1 MKRLWFVLLSFGL
14 CRDLLVAQAPPKHST
29 ARSQRAFSI
38 QVLDGNRVLCP
49 IDDLGHLCADVGE
62 VLAAGFWPRGS
73 PDQYIFQSGL
83 QLAGLIP
90 VTAGGGRP
98 SFPWAGDTIG
108 AFFTDLRGAQSSSQP
123 LTTMYSSRDTAD
135 VRLWP
140 DGAVARDAGIFD
152 VHLLGRP
159 SVSDE
164 DIWVRYW
171 DGNPYYVSGRTHPM
185 GIVVDQR
192 AMAFNGPRG
201 NNDIVYFVFTLY
213 NVSAR
218 DPAVYDNPTID
229 PALRADIAALGARFQ
244 DSAEAQLGVAIPD
257 GGYRI
262 DSLFAGLTMDADVGE
277 AGMNYASTILP
288 FDVGLTYKSN
298 FAEPFWD
305 FPLEIFGPPLEK
317 APGFVGVRVLKSPGP
332 PLRLFTTYTGSATG
346 YPAPVG
352 VDRLWRYLA
361 GTSSPATGDSPCTAQ
376 GEQIQK
382 QYCFLTQTPTDA
394 KFSQST
400 GPFSLDPGEATT
412 LVIAYVFAAPAPAV
426 APFIGGN
433 LAPGFPAQGD
443 TIAVDSARVRDL
455 ERAAGWLTQ
464 TDANGDGRIT
474 EDEVTVVSRS
484 LLDKARMARAFV
496 DHKFLLPQAPD
507 APAFFLIPGD
517 NQVTVVWQ
525 KSATETGGDPYFAI
539 ASDSTSPLYDRNFR
553 QNDVEGYRIYRG
565 RDPRSLQLVAQLDY
579 GNIMLDFTGSFY
591 YPGDCAPELGITTD
605 CPDFT
610 NGFWR
615 GFGPLVQVPPGGRT
629 LVNGHVFL
637 IRSDTAI
644 TGGNSGF
651 PSYGD
656 AVNFVFVDRGVR
668 NSFSYVY
675 AVTAFDVNSIT
686 SGPSSLESPRVVK
699 GVTPRAPSGQEIRGT
714 LDATQLIA
722 RGQELDSAVP
732 SPTLDPVTGILSG
745 PAPPTNGLSLLLTGF
760 VPEVVGDSA
769 VTLTIDSIAPGNPS
783 AGRPALYSVRV
794 RGPGTVTALVVPL
807 TVDFFSSPLSA
818 SVTFPAV
825 TADPVLATR
834 FGGDSL
840 FTLFGRASFDVP
852 GTWRLASW
860 GRASVNSDPPN
871 SDQAGPRWWAGS
883 PNENTN
889 APNELQCTPAFG
901 SCIQPNL
908 SRNAG
913 RLPGVTTLFH
923 LQSYSTVP
931 NTPMRE
937 LEGIGATV
945 ARAADFRLYWGAAG
959 HVDSVID
966 VTHRVPVSYA
976 PGIGAS
982 WGILTDSS
990 FLLAGTIAASTADKT
1005 NALLT
1010 WSDALCVA
1018 PAPTYLNQCGGAAQA
1033 PARLLDHARLS
1044 LVAAQSS
1051 TYGGT
1056 AALTATGNGFII
1068 YLNGHFFLMQLPSLP
1083 AAGTVWNAR
1092 FFAGSITG
1100 TALTGDYQF
1109 VPEYVRPPAV
1119 PGLEARISFTGSRL
1133 DPRFTS
1139 DSLLSLVHTVPDPY
1153 YVSDP
1158 LETGPLDKALR
1169 FVHLPAQS
1177 IVRIYSTS
1185 GILVRALI
1193 HNDPT
1198 GGGEETWDL
1207 RSRTGRFV
1215 ASGVYFFHVEAPDG
1229 HHRVGRFT
1237 IVTFRP
1243 PGAR

>member
-1 MKRLWFVLLSFGL
+1 MKRLLSVLQLLAISAESLAAQSPQARAAFHGAGLS
-14 CRDLLVAQAPPKHST
+14 
-29 ARSQRAFSI
+29 
-38 QVLDGNRVLCP
+38 GNRVSCVIDNTGQLCSDQSP
-49 IDDLGHLCADVGE
+49 VQGG
-62 VLAAGFWPRGS
+62 GFWPVHT
-73 PDQYIFQSGL
+73 PDQYIFTSGL

-90 VTAGGGRP
+90 PTAGGGKP
-98 SFPWAGDTIG
+98 TFAWAGDTTG
-108 AFFTDLRGAQSSSQP
+108 AYFEDFRGTQLHGDG
-123 LTTMYSSRDTAD
+123 LTYVFNSRDTGD

-140 DGAVARDAGIFD
+140 NGAVARDTGVFD
-152 VHLLGRP
+152 ARLLGRNAI
-159 SVSDE
+159 SQQDL
-164 DIWVRYW
+164 WVRYW
-171 DGNPYYVSGRTHPM
+171 DGNPNFLGGRTHPM

-192 AMAFNGPRG
+192 AMAFSGPQG
-201 NNDIVYFVFTLY
+201 NDDIVYFIFTLY

-218 DPAVYDNPTID
+218 DGTVYANPTID
-229 PALRADIAALGARFQ
+229 PALCAEIATLGAQFQ
-244 DSAEAQLGVAIPD
+244 DSAEQRLGVAIPD
-257 GGYRI
+257 AGYRI
-262 DSLFAGLTMDADVGE
+262 DSLYAGLAMDADVGD
-277 AGMNYASTILP
+277 ASQNYSNLILP
-288 FDVGLTYKSN
+288 FDLGFAYKPDFRELN
-298 FAEPFWD
+298 WD
-305 FPLEIFGPPLEK
+305 FPLELFGPPLTK
-317 APGFVGVRVLKSPGP
+317 APGFVGVRFLRSPAAFAMFSN
-332 PLRLFTTYTGSATG
+332 LTGSATG
-346 YPAPVG
+346 HPAPVG
-352 VDRLWRYLA
+352 VSQLWRYLSGHESTA
-361 GTSSPATGDSPCTAQ
+361 AGDSPCTTPDPQARHF
-376 GEQIQK
+376 
-382 QYCFLTQTPTDA
+382 CFLLQTYTDT
-394 KFSQST
+394 KFYQST
-400 GPFSLDPGEATT
+400 GPFSLDPGEAKT
-412 LVIAYVFAAPAPAV
+412 LVLAYVFAAPTPAV
-426 APFIGGN
+426 EPYIGGE
-433 LAPGFPAQGD
+433 LKPGIPAPGDSIAAD
-443 TIAVDSARVRDL
+443 TTRVRDL
-455 ERAAGWLTQ
+455 ERAAGWITQ
-464 TDANGDGRIT
+464 SDANGDGVI
-474 EDEVTVVSRS
+474 EANEVTVVPRS
-484 LLDKARMARAFV
+484 LLDKTRIARAV
-496 DHKFLLPQAPD
+496 ADHKFLLPQAPD

-525 KSATETGGDPYFAI
+525 KSATETSGDPYFTI

-565 RDPRSLQLVAQLDY
+565 RDPRSLQLVAQLQY
-579 GNIMLDFTGSFY
+579 GNIMLDFTGSFN

-629 LVNGHVFL
+629 LVNGHIFL

-714 LDATQLIA
+714 LGATQLIA
-722 RGQELDSAVP
+722 RGQVLDSSVP
-732 SPTLDPVTGILSG
+732 SPTLDPVTGIFSG
-745 PAPPTNGLSLLLTGF
+745 PAAPTNGLSLLLTGF

-769 VTLTIDSIAPGNPS
+769 VTLTIDSLVPGNPS
-783 AGRPALYSVRV
+783 AGRPALYYVRV
-794 RGPGTVTALVVPL
+794 RGPATETALVVPL
-807 TVDFFSSPLSA
+807 TVDFFSSPSSA

-825 TADPVLATR
+825 TADPALATR

-860 GRASVNSDPPN
+860 GRASVNFDPAN

-889 APNELQCTPAFG
+889 APNELQCTPAAG
-901 SCIQPNL
+901 PCVQPNL

-966 VTHRVPVSYA
+966 VTHGVPVSYA

-990 FLLAGTIAASTADKT
+990 FLLAGTNAATTADST
-1005 NALLT
+1005 SALLT

-1033 PARLLDHARLS
+1033 AARLQDHARLS
-1044 LVAAQSS
+1044 PVAAQSS
-1051 TYGGT
+1051 TYAGT
-1056 AALTATGNGFII
+1056 AALTPTGNGFIL

-1100 TALTGDYQF
+1100 TAATGTYQF
-1109 VPEYVRPPAV
+1109 VPGYLRPPAV
-1119 PGLEARISFTGSRL
+1119 PGLEARISFTGSQL

-1215 ASGVYFFHVEAPDG
+1215 ASGVYFFHVETPDG

>member
-1 MKRLWFVLLSFGL
+1 MKRLLSVLQLLAIGAESLAAQSPQARAAFRGAALS
-14 CRDLLVAQAPPKHST
+14 
-29 ARSQRAFSI
+29 
-38 QVLDGNRVLCP
+38 GNRVSCVIDNTGQLCSDQSP
-49 IDDLGHLCADVGE
+49 VLGG
-62 VLAAGFWPRGS
+62 GFWPAHT
-73 PDQYIFQSGL
+73 PDQYIFTSGL

-90 VTAGGGRP
+90 ATAGGGKP
-98 SFPWAGDTIG
+98 TFAWAGDTTG
-108 AFFTDLRGAQSSSQP
+108 AFFEDFRGTQLHGDG
-123 LTTMYSSRDTAD
+123 LTLVFNSRDTGD

-140 DGAVARDAGIFD
+140 NGAVARDTGVFD
-152 VHLLGRP
+152 ARLLGRNA
-159 SVSDE
+159 VSQQDL
-164 DIWVRYW
+164 WVRYW
-171 DGNPYYVSGRTHPM
+171 DGNSNFLGGRTHPM

-192 AMAFNGPRG
+192 AMAFSGPRG
-201 NNDIVYFVFTLY
+201 NDDIVYFVFTLY

-218 DPAVYDNPTID
+218 DATVYANPTID
-229 PALRADIAALGARFQ
+229 PALRSEIATLGAQFQ
-244 DSAEAQLGVAIPD
+244 DSVEQRLGVAVPD
-257 GGYRI
+257 AGYRI
-262 DSLFAGLTMDADVGE
+262 DSVYAGLAMDADVGD
-277 AGMNYASTILP
+277 AGQNHSNLILP
-288 FDVGLTYKSN
+288 FDLGLAYKPDFRELN
-298 FAEPFWD
+298 WD
-305 FPLEIFGPPLEK
+305 FPLELFGTPFTK
-317 APGFVGVRVLKSPGP
+317 APGFLGVRFLRSPAAFAMFSN
-332 PLRLFTTYTGSATG
+332 LTGSATG
-346 YPAPVG
+346 HPAPVG
-352 VDRLWRYLA
+352 VSQLWRYLSGHESTA
-361 GTSSPATGDSPCTAQ
+361 SGDSPCTTPDPQARHF
-376 GEQIQK
+376 
-382 QYCFLTQTPTDA
+382 CFLLQTYTDT
-394 KFSQST
+394 KFYQST
-400 GPFSLDPGEATT
+400 GPFSLDPGEAKT
-412 LVIAYVFAAPAPAV
+412 LVLAYVFAAPTPAV
-426 APFIGGN
+426 EPYVGGE
-433 LAPGFPAQGD
+433 LKPGIPAPGDSIAAD
-443 TIAVDSARVRDL
+443 TTRVRDL
-455 ERAAGWLTQ
+455 ERAAGWITQ
-464 TDANGDGRIT
+464 SDANGDGII
-474 EDEVTVVSRS
+474 EENEVTVVPRS
-484 LLDKARMARAFV
+484 LLDKTRIARAV
-496 DHKFLLPQAPD
+496 ADHKFLLPQAPD

-517 NQVTVVWQ
+517 NQVTIVWQ
-525 KSATETGGDPYFAI
+525 KSATETSGDPYFAI
-539 ASDSTSPLYDRNFR
+539 ASDSTSPLSDRNFR

-565 RDPRSLQLVAQLDY
+565 RDPRSLQLVAQLNY
-579 GNIMLDFTGSFY
+579 GNIMLDFAGSFY

-615 GFGPLVQVPPGGRT
+615 GYGPLVQVPPGGRT
-629 LVNGHVFL
+629 PVNGHVFL

-699 GVTPRAPSGQEIRGT
+699 GVTPRAPSGQEILGT
-714 LDATQLIA
+714 LGAAQLIA
-722 RGQELDSAVP
+722 RGQVLDSTVP
-732 SPTLDPVTGILSG
+732 SPTLDPVTGIFSG
-745 PAPPTNGLSLLLTGF
+745 PAAPTNGLSLLLTGF

-769 VTLTIDSIAPGNPS
+769 VTLTIDSIVPGNPS
-783 AGRPALYSVRV
+783 AGRPALYYVRV
-794 RGPGTVTALVVPL
+794 RGPVTETALVVPL
-807 TVDFFSSPLSA
+807 TVDFFSSTSSV

-825 TADPVLATR
+825 TADPALATR

-860 GRASVNSDPPN
+860 GRASANADPPG

-889 APNELQCTPAFG
+889 APNELQCYPAAG
-901 SCIQPNL
+901 SCVQPDL

-945 ARAADFRLYWGAAG
+945 ARAADFRVYWGAAG

-966 VTHRVPVSYA
+966 VTHGVPVSYA

-990 FLLAGTIAASTADKT
+990 FLLPGTNAATTADST

-1018 PAPTYLNQCGGAAQA
+1018 PAPTYLNQCGGGTQT
-1033 PARLLDHARLS
+1033 PARLQDHARLS
-1044 LVAAQSS
+1044 PVAAQSS
-1051 TYGGT
+1051 TYTGT
-1056 AALTATGNGFII
+1056 VALTATGNGFIL

-1100 TALTGDYQF
+1100 TAAAGTYQF
-1109 VPEYVRPPAV
+1109 VPEYLRPPAA

-1139 DSLLSLVHTVPDPY
+1139 DSLLNLVHTVPDPY

-1215 ASGVYFFHVEAPDG
+1215 ASGVYFFHVETPDG

>member
-1 MKRLWFVLLSFGL
+1 MKRLLSVLQLLAIGAES
-14 CRDLLVAQAPPKHST
+14 LVAQSPQAT
-29 ARSQRAFSI
+29 RAAFRGAALS
-38 QVLDGNRVLCP
+38 GNRVSCVIDNTGQLCSDQSP
-49 IDDLGHLCADVGE
+49 VQGG
-62 VLAAGFWPRGS
+62 GFWPAHT
-73 PDQYIFQSGL
+73 PDQYIFTSGL

-90 VTAGGGRP
+90 PAAGGGKP
-98 SFPWAGDTIG
+98 TFAWAGDTTG
-108 AFFTDLRGAQSSSQP
+108 AYFEDFRGTQLHGDG
-123 LTTMYSSRDTAD
+123 LTYVFNSRDTGD

-140 DGAVARDAGIFD
+140 NGAVARDTGVFD
-152 VHLLGRP
+152 ARLLGRNAI
-159 SVSDE
+159 SQQDL
-164 DIWVRYW
+164 WVRYW
-171 DGNPYYVSGRTHPM
+171 DGNPNFLGGRTHPM

-192 AMAFNGPRG
+192 AMVFTGPQG
-201 NNDIVYFVFTLY
+201 NDDIVYFVFTLY

-218 DPAVYDNPTID
+218 DATVYANPTID
-229 PALRADIAALGARFQ
+229 PALRAEIATLGAQFQ
-244 DSAEAQLGVAIPD
+244 DSAEQRLGVAIPD
-257 GGYRI
+257 AGYRI
-262 DSLFAGLTMDADVGE
+262 DSVYAGLAMDADVGD
-277 AGMNYASTILP
+277 ASQNYSNLILP
-288 FDVGLTYKSN
+288 FDLGLAYKSDFRELN
-298 FAEPFWD
+298 WD
-305 FPLEIFGPPLEK
+305 FPLELFGAPLTK
-317 APGFVGVRVLKSPGP
+317 APGLVGVRFLRSPAAFAMFSN
-332 PLRLFTTYTGSATG
+332 LTGSATG
-346 YPAPVG
+346 HPAPVG
-352 VDRLWRYLA
+352 VPQLWRYLSGHESIAA
-361 GTSSPATGDSPCTAQ
+361 GDAACTSPDPQARHF
-376 GEQIQK
+376 
-382 QYCFLTQTPTDA
+382 CFLLQNYGDTR
-394 KFSQST
+394 FYQST
-400 GPFSLDPGEATT
+400 GPFSLDPGEAKT
-412 LVIAYVFAAPAPAV
+412 LVLAYVFAAPTPAV
-426 APFIGGN
+426 EPYIGGE
-433 LAPGFPAQGD
+433 LKPGIPAPGDSIAAD
-443 TIAVDSARVRDL
+443 TTRVRDL
-455 ERAAGWLTQ
+455 ERAAGWSTQ
-464 TDANGDGRIT
+464 SDANGDGII
-474 EDEVTVVSRS
+474 EENEVTAVPRS
-484 LLDKARMARAFV
+484 LLDKARIARAV
-496 DHKFLLPQAPD
+496 ADHKFLLPQAPD

-565 RDPRSLQLVAQLDY
+565 RDPRSLQLVAQLNY

-615 GFGPLVQVPPGGRT
+615 GYGPLVQVPPGGRT

-656 AVNFVFVDRGVR
+656 AVNFVLVDRGVR

-699 GVTPRAPSGQEIRGT
+699 GVTPRAPSGQEILGT
-714 LDATQLIA
+714 LGASQLIA
-722 RGQELDSAVP
+722 RGQVLDSSVP
-732 SPTLDPVTGILSG
+732 SPTLDPVTGIFSG

-760 VPEVVGDSA
+760 VPEVIGDSA

-783 AGRPALYSVRV
+783 ARSPALYHVRV

-807 TVDFFSSPLSA
+807 TVDFFSSPSTA

-825 TADPVLATR
+825 TADPALATR

-840 FTLFGRASFDVP
+840 FTLFGRASFDAP

-860 GRASVNSDPPN
+860 GRASVNFDPGN

-901 SCIQPNL
+901 FCIQPNL

-966 VTHRVPVSYA
+966 VTHGVPVSYA
-976 PGIGAS
+976 PGIAAS

-990 FLLAGTIAASTADKT
+990 FLLAGTNAATTADST
-1005 NALLT
+1005 SALLT

-1044 LVAAQSS
+1044 PVAAQSS

-1056 AALTATGNGFII
+1056 AALTATGNGFIL

-1083 AAGTVWNAR
+1083 ADGTVWNAR

-1100 TALTGDYQF
+1100 TALAGDYQF
-1109 VPEYVRPPAV
+1109 VPEYLRPPAV

-1133 DPRFTS
+1133 DPRFTT

-1215 ASGVYFFHVEAPDG
+1215 ASGVYFFHVETPDG